1 MRRKVTTIRLV
12 SNVKVG
18 DLVDIIAGDLKV
30 GTAIVENV
38 EVKKL
43 RDLTDI
49 DAINDGY
56 NTKEELIKDLLK
68 IYGKKVSNDSEVKI
82 IHFKLLS

>member
-1 MRRKVTTIRLV
+1 MRRKVTTIRLI

-43 RDLTDI
+43 RDLTDV

-68 IYGKKVSNDSEVKI
+68 IYGKKVSSDSEVKI